1 MADSHA
7 ALASKIEVDVER
19 PLREFVSSNAE
30 MHAMHTI
37 QSNLGVLAK
46 EIERAQQKTEKLR
59 GRGER
64 AEAGKVANAVSEVE
78 STQQQWDSQAP
89 YVFEKL
95 QAVDETRLNMLRD
108 VLTQYQTHE
117 VDLVQKSQTTAE
129 HCLNVLLSLQTEDE
143 IQTFVLKTV
152 QGSTRPERIQR
163 SSIPSPAVPTSASSF
178 RGPPTSLNAL
188 APTMSQ
194 ADDMSQRSG
203 SVQEEK
209 KKSRF
214 GGLKRLG
221 TVVGGRKRESKLPSG
236 LDSMAES
243 PERKAKSS
251 PFNSFSGR
259 LGRSRPTPSLEPSQ
273 ETPRRP
279 GSPLRQGSEVLE
291 APPSATREPSFRPT
305 PVDRLET
312 APRSNGTNLATSNT
326 PPLIARIPNGS
337 HQGDLTDLEPPKP
350 YQQERQASLPAAEV
364 PRDSEGF
371 SVPPSNLD
379 PISQAQADA
388 AAAGESASPA
398 FNVNIRNA
406 PIQEEGGDSNAA
418 LTSVANKLVSRF
430 HLKLYYIY
438 GKADLTAHSKHHLSL
453 PVELAPYVDV
463 D

>member
-37 QSNLGVLAK
+37 QGNLGLLAK
-46 EIERAQQKTEKLR
+46 DFDRAHQKAEKLR

-64 AEAGKVANAVSEVE
+64 GEAGKVANAVLEME
-78 STQQQWDSQAP
+78 TAQQQWDSQAP
-89 YVFEKL
+89 HMFERL
-95 QAVDETRLNMLRD
+95 QVVDETRLNMLRD

-129 HCLNVLLSLQTEDE
+129 HCLNVLLSLQTQDE
-143 IQTFVLKTV
+143 IQTFVIKTV
-152 QGSTRPERIQR
+152 QGSSRAERAQR
-163 SSIPSPAVPTSASSF
+163 SSIPSPTAPTSASSF
-178 RGPPTSLNAL
+178 RAPPMSLNAL
-188 APTMSQ
+188 APTTSQ
-194 ADDMSQRSG
+194 PDDTSQRSG

-221 TVVGGRKRESKLPSG
+221 TVVGGRKRESKLPAN
-236 LDSMAES
+236 LESMSES

-259 LGRSRPTPSLEPSQ
+259 MGRSRPTPSLEPSQ
-273 ETPRRP
+273 ETPARQRP
-279 GSPLRQGSEVLE
+279 GSPLRLGSEVLE
-291 APPSATREPSFRPT
+291 APPSTTREFSSRPT
-305 PVDRLET
+305 PAERPET
-312 APRSNGTNLATSNT
+312 APRSNGTYSATNNV

-350 YQQERQASLPAAEV
+350 YQPERQASLPAVEV
-364 PRDSEGF
+364 PRDDEGF

-406 PIQEEGGDSNAA
+406 PIQEESGDSNAA
-418 LTSVANKLVSRF
+418 LTSVANKLVSPKHF
-430 HLKLYYIY
+430 
-438 GKADLTAHSKHHLSL
+438 KAVLCG
-453 PVELAPYVDV
+453 
-463 D
+463 